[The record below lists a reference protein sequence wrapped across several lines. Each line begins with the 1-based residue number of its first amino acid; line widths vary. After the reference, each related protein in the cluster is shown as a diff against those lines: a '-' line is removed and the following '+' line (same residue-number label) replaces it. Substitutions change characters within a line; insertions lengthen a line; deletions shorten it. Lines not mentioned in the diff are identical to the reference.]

1 MSTEILHM
9 SLPGAII
16 SDTPFTI
23 LAPVNSSKT
32 FPETIL
38 ENEALA
44 EEIIA
49 NHFLLGEEI
58 RPETLATPKERYTGG
73 GQRLNFKVDREGI
86 MTIM

>member
-1 MSTEILHM
+1 ML
-9 SLPGAII
+9 
-16 SDTPFTI
+16 SDEPFTI

-38 ENEALA
+38 QDELLA

-58 RPETLATPKERYTGG
+58 RTESLLQPKERFTAG
-73 GQRLNFKVDREGI
+73 GQRLNFRIDKNG
-86 MTIM
+86 